1 MPGHPFKKFS
11 AMKTKY
17 HSDSPIRIAVV
28 GLGYVGLPL
37 ARLFSTKYPTRGFDI
52 DPLRVE
58 AIMQGR
64 DTTGEVSPEV
74 LAEAL
79 GKGFSC
85 SSKLSDIKDC
95 NYYIVCVPTPIDKN
109 NHPILEP
116 LIQASGLLAKVLKKG
131 DIVIY
136 ESTVYP
142 GVTEDICVPVLE
154 KDSGLQFNRDFF
166 VGYSPERVNPGDR
179 VHSIEKIIKVTSGS
193 TPATADKVDA
203 LYNSVLL
210 NGTYKVSSIRVA
222 EASKIVENAQ
232 RDVNIAFINELARI
246 FNAMNLDTKEVL
258 DAAATKW
265 NFIRL
270 SPGLVGGHCISVDPY
285 YLIEKAHIHG
295 YLPRMM
301 SDARQL
307 NNSMGSYVGHRVLK
321 LMNKKG
327 LLVKDARILILGVT
341 FKENCPDTRNTKVVD
356 VYNTLHEYTSN
367 IVLYD
372 PHADPADFQ
381 KEFGLP
387 LLREG
392 LENRKEKF
400 DVVVLAVAHEAF
412 RKLDIRGLLNKNG
425 LVYDVKS
432 FLPRELAD
440 DRL

>member
-1 MPGHPFKKFS
+1 
-11 AMKTKY
+11 MKTNLHTK
-17 HSDSPIRIAVV
+17 SDIRIAVV

-37 ARLFSTKYPTRGFDI
+37 AGLFSTKYPTIGFDI
-52 DPLRVE
+52 NPSRVE

-64 DTTGEVSPEV
+64 DSTGELSPEV
-74 LAEAL
+74 LTEAF
-79 GKGFSC
+79 GRGFSC
-85 SSKLSDIKDC
+85 SSRLPDIKNC
-95 NYYIVCVPTPIDKN
+95 NYYLVCVPTPIDKN
-109 NHPILEP
+109 NHPILDP
-116 LIQASGLLAKVLKKG
+116 LIQSSSMLAKVLKQG

-166 VGYSPERVNPGDR
+166 VGYSPERVNPGDLG
-179 VHSIEKIIKVTSGS
+179 HSIEKIIKVTSGS
-193 TPATADKVDA
+193 TPETADKVDA

-210 NGTYKVSSIRVA
+210 NGTHKASSIRVA
-222 EASKIVENAQ
+222 EASKIIENAQ
-232 RDVNIAFINELARI
+232 RDVNIAFINELARM
-246 FNAMNLDTKEVL
+246 FNAMQLDTKEIL

-285 YLIEKAHIHG
+285 YLIQKAQIHG

-301 SDARQL
+301 SDARHL
-307 NNSMGSYVGHRVLK
+307 NDGMGSYVGNRVVQ

-327 LLVKDARILILGVT
+327 LMVKEARILILGVT
-341 FKENCPDTRNTKVVD
+341 FKENCPDTRNTKVLD
-356 VYNTLHEYTSN
+356 VYNTLSEYTSN

-392 LENRKEKF
+392 LENLKKNF

-412 RKLDIRGLLNKNG
+412 RKLDVRSLLKKNG
-425 LVYDVKS
+425 LVYDIKS
-432 FLPRELAD
+432 FLPRELVD

>member
-1 MPGHPFKKFS
+1 
-11 AMKTKY
+11 MKANS
-17 HSDSPIRIAVV
+17 HSRSDIRVAVV

-52 DPLRVE
+52 NPQRVE
-58 AIMQGR
+58 AVMLGR
-64 DTTGEVSPEV
+64 DATGELSPEV
-74 LAEAL
+74 LAEAFRQ
-79 GKGFSC
+79 GFSC
-85 SSKLSDIKDC
+85 SSRLSDIEDC
-95 NYYIVCVPTPIDKN
+95 NYYIVSVPTPIDKN
-109 NHPILEP
+109 NHPMLEP
-116 LIQASGLLAKVLKKG
+116 LVQASSMLAKVLKQG

-154 KDSGLQFNRDFF
+154 KESGLQFNRDFF

-179 VHSIEKIIKVTSGS
+179 AHSIEKIIKVTSGS

-210 NGTYKVSSIRVA
+210 NGTHKVSSIRVA
-222 EASKIVENAQ
+222 EASKIIENAQ
-232 RDVNIAFINELARI
+232 RDVNIAFINELARM
-246 FNAMNLDTKEVL
+246 FNAMQLDTKEIL

-285 YLIEKAHIHG
+285 YLIQKAQIHG

-301 SDARQL
+301 SDARHL
-307 NNSMGSYVGHRVLK
+307 NDGMGSYVGNRVVHM
-321 LMNKKG
+321 MNKKG
-327 LLVKDARILILGVT
+327 LPVKDARILILGVT
-341 FKENCPDTRNTKVVD
+341 FKENCPDTRNTKVLD
-356 VYNTLHEYTSN
+356 VYNTLSEYTSD

-372 PHADPADFQ
+372 PHADPADFR

-392 LENRKEKF
+392 LENLKEKF

-412 RKLDIRGLLNKNG
+412 RKLDVRSLLNKNG
-425 LVYDVKS
+425 LVYDIKS
-432 FLPRELAD
+432 FLPGELVD

>member
-1 MPGHPFKKFS
+1 MPGHPFKTP
-11 AMKTKY
+11 AMKASS
-17 HSDSPIRIAVV
+17 HSNSDIRIAVI

-37 ARLFSTKYPTRGFDI
+37 ARLFSTKYPTTGFDI
-52 DPLRVE
+52 NPRRVD
-58 AIMQGR
+58 AVMQGR
-64 DTTGEVSPEV
+64 DTTGELSSEV
-74 LAEAL
+74 LAEAFRQ
-79 GKGFSC
+79 GFNC
-85 SSKLSDIKDC
+85 SSRLSDIENC

-109 NHPILEP
+109 NHPLLDP
-116 LIQASGLLAKVLKKG
+116 LTQASSMLAKVLKKG

-179 VHSIEKIIKVTSGS
+179 THSIEKIIKVTSGS
-193 TPATADKVDA
+193 TPATANKVDA
-203 LYNSVLL
+203 LYHSVLL
-210 NGTYKVSSIRVA
+210 NGTHKVSSIRVA
-222 EASKIVENAQ
+222 EASKIIENAQ
-232 RDVNIAFINELARI
+232 RDVNIAFINELARM
-246 FNAMNLDTKEVL
+246 FNAMQLDTKEIL

-285 YLIEKAHIHG
+285 YLIQKAQIHG

-301 SDARQL
+301 SDARHL
-307 NNSMGSYVGHRVLK
+307 NDGMGNYVGNRVIQ

-341 FKENCPDTRNTKVVD
+341 FKENCPDTRNTKVLD
-356 VYNTLHEYTSN
+356 VYNTLSEYTSN

-372 PHADPADFQ
+372 PYADAADFQ

-387 LLREG
+387 LFREG
-392 LENRKEKF
+392 LENCKEKF

-412 RKLDIRGLLNKNG
+412 KKLDIRSLLKKNG
-425 LVYDVKS
+425 VVYDVKS
-432 FLPRELAD
+432 FLPREQIDA
-440 DRL
+440 RL